1 MSESHTES
9 DTGTGESARPLPLD
23 GVVVLDLGQ
32 IYQGPYAGLLLA
44 YSGARVI
51 KVEHPR
57 GEALR
62 GHSHGL
68 PYAMLNSSKETV
80 SLDLKSPR
88 GRELFIEL
96 ANGADA
102 VLCNFAPGVPERLGI
117 DAETLWQT
125 NPKLVFAQ
133 ASGYGLDGPDAQRT
147 AMDVTVQAHMGVMSI
162 NGFADRPPVKSGA
175 TFIDFLGGTHLYGAV
190 VTALFEAQ
198 RTGRGRLV
206 STSMAEATYYT
217 LTTSLQAWQL
227 HGVTGRMGNRNAAMS
242 VSPSNVYPCSDGHIA
257 LIAAMNSHWR
267 AVLEVI
273 GRADLL
279 SDERLRSN
287 AGRCEHMDEVDD
299 LVSGW
304 TSEQTRAEAAAA
316 FGAAGVPVAEVREVT
331 DVVHDEH
338 MIERGFLQWTELD
351 GLGEIPL
358 AHSPLHWHGSD
369 MRPLEP
375 FRPVGADNEA
385 VYGEFCGLDGDDL
398 TELAAERI
406 I

>member
-1 MSESHTES
+1 MSES
-9 DTGTGESARPLPLD
+9 DTGAGEPARPLPLD

-62 GHSHGL
+62 GHSHQL
-68 PYAMLNSSKETV
+68 PFAMLNSSKEIV

-88 GRELFIEL
+88 GRELFIQL
-96 ANGADA
+96 ASAADA

-206 STSMAEATYYT
+206 STSMAEAAYYT

-267 AVLEVI
+267 SVLEVI

-279 SDERLRSN
+279 GDERLRSN
-287 AGRCEHMDEVDD
+287 AGRCEHMDEVDE
-299 LVSGW
+299 LVTAW
-304 TSEQTRAEAAAA
+304 TSGRTRAEAAAA
-316 FGAAGVPVAEVREVT
+316 LSAAGVPVAEVREVT
-331 DVVHDEH
+331 DVVHDDH

-358 AHSPLHWHGSD
+358 AHSPLRWHGSD
-369 MRPLEP
+369 MREVEP
-375 FRPVGADNEA
+375 YRPVGADNETI
-385 VYGEFCGLDGDDL
+385 YREFCGLEADDL
-398 TELAAERI
+398 AALAAERI

>member
-1 MSESHTES
+1 MSES
-9 DTGTGESARPLPLD
+9 DPGAGEPARPLPLD

-62 GHSHGL
+62 GHSHQL
-68 PYAMLNSSKETV
+68 PFAMLNSSKEIV

-88 GRELFIEL
+88 GRELFIQL
-96 ANGADA
+96 AGGADA

-133 ASGYGLDGPDAQRT
+133 ASGYGLDGPDAERT

-175 TFIDFLGGTHLYGAV
+175 TFIDFLSGTHLYGAD

-206 STSMAEATYYT
+206 STSMAEAAYYT
-217 LTTSLQAWQL
+217 LTTSLQAWQM

-242 VSPSNVYPCSDGHIA
+242 VSPSNVNPCSDGHIA

-267 AVLEVI
+267 SVLEVI

-279 SDERLRSN
+279 GDERLRSN
-287 AGRCEHMDEVDD
+287 AGRCEHMDEVDE
-299 LVSGW
+299 LVTAW
-304 TSEQTRAEAAAA
+304 TSGRTRAEAAAA
-316 FGAAGVPVAEVREVT
+316 LSAAGVPVAEIREVT
-331 DVVHDEH
+331 DVVHDDH

-358 AHSPLHWHGSD
+358 AHSPLRWHGSD
-369 MRPLEP
+369 MREVEP
-375 FRPVGADNEA
+375 YRPVGADNEA
-385 VYGEFCGLDGDDL
+385 IYREFCGLEAD
-398 TELAAERI
+398 ELAALAADRI

>member
-1 MSESHTES
+1 MSES
-9 DTGTGESARPLPLD
+9 DTGAGEPARPLPLD

-62 GHSHGL
+62 GHSHQL
-68 PYAMLNSSKETV
+68 PFAMLNSSKEIV

-88 GRELFIEL
+88 GRELFIQL
-96 ANGADA
+96 AGGADA

-206 STSMAEATYYT
+206 STSMAEAAYYT

-279 SDERLRSN
+279 GDERLRSN
-287 AGRCEHMDEVDD
+287 AGRCEHMDEVDE
-299 LVSGW
+299 LVTAW
-304 TSEQTRAEAAAA
+304 TSGRTRAEAAAA
-316 FGAAGVPVAEVREVT
+316 LSAAGVPVAEVREVT
-331 DVVHDEH
+331 DVVHDDH

-358 AHSPLHWHGSD
+358 AHSPLRWHGSD
-369 MRPLEP
+369 MREVEP
-375 FRPVGADNEA
+375 YRPVGADNEA
-385 VYGEFCGLDGDDL
+385 IYREFCGLEADDL
-398 TELAAERI
+398 AALAAERI

>member
-1 MSESHTES
+1 MSESDTEIGPP
-9 DTGTGESARPLPLD
+9 TRPLPLD

-62 GHSHGL
+62 AHSHQL

-88 GRELFIEL
+88 GRELFIQL
-96 ANGADA
+96 AGGADA

-125 NPKLVFAQ
+125 NPKLVYAQ

-162 NGFADRPPVKSGA
+162 NGFPDRPPVKSGA
-175 TFIDFLGGTHLYGAV
+175 PFIDFLGGTHLYGAV

-206 STSMAEATYYT
+206 STSMAEAAYYT
-217 LTTSLQAWQL
+217 LTTSLQAWQM
-227 HGVTGRMGNRNAAMS
+227 HGATGRMGNRNAAMS

-279 SDERLRSN
+279 GDERLRNN
-287 AGRCEHMDEVDD
+287 AGRCEQMDEVDE
-299 LVSGW
+299 LVTAW
-304 TSEQTRAEAAAA
+304 TSGRTRAEAAAA
-316 FGAAGVPVAEVREVT
+316 LSAAGVPVAEVREVT
-331 DVVHDEH
+331 DVVHDGH
-338 MIERGFLQWTELD
+338 MIDRGFLQWTELD

-358 AHSPLHWHGSD
+358 AHSPLRWHGSD
-369 MRPLEP
+369 MRELEP
-375 FRPVGADNEA
+375 YRPVGADNAA
-385 VYGEFCGLDGDDL
+385 VYSEFCGLAADDL
-398 TELAAERI
+398 ATLAAERI

>member
-1 MSESHTES
+1 MSDS
-9 DTGTGESARPLPLD
+9 DSGAAEPTRPLPLD

-62 GHSHGL
+62 GHSHQL
-68 PYAMLNSSKETV
+68 PFAMLNSSKEIA

-88 GRELFIEL
+88 GRELFIQL
-96 ANGADA
+96 AGGADA

-206 STSMAEATYYT
+206 STSMAEAAYYT

-267 AVLEVI
+267 SVLEVI

-279 SDERLRSN
+279 GDERLRSN
-287 AGRCEHMDEVDD
+287 AGRCEHMDEVDE
-299 LVSGW
+299 LVTAW
-304 TSEQTRAEAAAA
+304 TSGRTRAEAAAA
-316 FGAAGVPVAEVREVT
+316 LSAAGVPVAEVREVT
-331 DVVHDEH
+331 DVVHDDH

-358 AHSPLHWHGSD
+358 AHSPLRWHGSD
-369 MRPLEP
+369 MREVEP
-375 FRPVGADNEA
+375 YRPVGADNEA
-385 VYGEFCGLDGDDL
+385 IYREFCGLEADDL
-398 TELAAERI
+398 AALATDHI

>member
-1 MSESHTES
+1 MSESDAGADEA
-9 DTGTGESARPLPLD
+9 ARPLPLD

-62 GHSHGL
+62 GHSHQL
-68 PYAMLNSSKETV
+68 PFAMLNSSKEIV

-88 GRELFIEL
+88 GRELFIQL
-96 ANGADA
+96 AGGADA

-206 STSMAEATYYT
+206 STSMAEAAYYT
-217 LTTSLQAWQL
+217 LTTSLQAWQM

-279 SDERLRSN
+279 GDERLRSN

-299 LVSGW
+299 LVTAW
-304 TSEQTRAEAAAA
+304 TSERTRAEAAAA
-316 FGAAGVPVAEVREVT
+316 LSAAGVPVAEVREVT
-331 DVVHDEH
+331 DVVHDDH

-358 AHSPLHWHGSD
+358 AHSPLRWHGSD
-369 MRPLEP
+369 MREVEP
-375 FRPVGADNEA
+375 YRTVGADNETI
-385 VYGEFCGLDGDDL
+385 YREFCGLDADDL
-398 TELAAERI
+398 AALAAERI

>member
-1 MSESHTES
+1 MSDS
-9 DTGTGESARPLPLD
+9 DPGAGDPTRPLPLD

-62 GHSHGL
+62 GHSHQL
-68 PYAMLNSSKETV
+68 PFAMLNSSKEIV

-88 GRELFIEL
+88 GRDLFIQL
-96 ANGADA
+96 AGGADA

-206 STSMAEATYYT
+206 STSMAEAAYYT

-267 AVLEVI
+267 SVLEVI

-279 SDERLRSN
+279 GDERLRSN
-287 AGRCEHMDEVDD
+287 AGRCEHMDEVDE
-299 LVSGW
+299 LVTTW
-304 TSEQTRAEAAAA
+304 TSERTRAEAAAA
-316 FGAAGVPVAEVREVT
+316 LSAAGVPVAEVREVT
-331 DVVHDEH
+331 DVVHDDH

-358 AHSPLHWHGSD
+358 AHSPLRWHGSD
-369 MRPLEP
+369 MREVEP
-375 FRPVGADNEA
+375 YRPVGADNGTI
-385 VYGEFCGLDGDDL
+385 YREFCGLEADDL
-398 TELAAERI
+398 AALAAERI

>member
-1 MSESHTES
+1 MSES
-9 DTGTGESARPLPLD
+9 DTGAGEPARPLPLD
-23 GVVVLDLGQ
+23 GVAVLDLDQ

-62 GHSHGL
+62 GHSHQL
-68 PYAMLNSSKETV
+68 PFAMLNSSKEIV

-88 GRELFIEL
+88 GRDLFIQL
-96 ANGADA
+96 AVGADA

-206 STSMAEATYYT
+206 STSMAEAAYYT

-267 AVLEVI
+267 SVLEVI
-273 GRADLL
+273 DRADLL
-279 SDERLRSN
+279 GDERLRSN
-287 AGRCEHMDEVDD
+287 AGRCEHMDEVDE
-299 LVSGW
+299 LVTAW
-304 TSEQTRAEAAAA
+304 TSGRTRAEAAAA
-316 FGAAGVPVAEVREVT
+316 LSAAGVPVAEVREVT
-331 DVVHDEH
+331 DVVHDDH

-358 AHSPLHWHGSD
+358 AHSPLRWHGSD
-369 MRPLEP
+369 MREVEP
-375 FRPVGADNEA
+375 YRPVGADNESI
-385 VYGEFCGLDGDDL
+385 YREFCGLEADEL
-398 TELAAERI
+398 AALAAERI

>member
-1 MSESHTES
+1 MSES
-9 DTGTGESARPLPLD
+9 DTGAGEPPRPLPLD

-62 GHSHGL
+62 GHSHQL
-68 PYAMLNSSKETV
+68 PFAMLNSSKEIV

-88 GRELFIEL
+88 GRDLFIQL
-96 ANGADA
+96 AAGADA

-206 STSMAEATYYT
+206 STSMAEAAYYT

-267 AVLEVI
+267 SVLEVI
-273 GRADLL
+273 DRADLL
-279 SDERLRSN
+279 GDERLRSN
-287 AGRCEHMDEVDD
+287 AGRCEHMDEVDE
-299 LVSGW
+299 LVTAW
-304 TSEQTRAEAAAA
+304 TSGRTRAEAAAA
-316 FGAAGVPVAEVREVT
+316 LSAAGVPVAEVREVT
-331 DVVHDEH
+331 DVVHDDH

-358 AHSPLHWHGSD
+358 AHSPLRWHGSD
-369 MRPLEP
+369 MREVEP
-375 FRPVGADNEA
+375 YRPVGADNESI
-385 VYGEFCGLDGDDL
+385 YREFCGLEADEL
-398 TELAAERI
+398 AALAAERI

>member
-1 MSESHTES
+1 MSES
-9 DTGTGESARPLPLD
+9 DTGAGEPARPLPLD

-62 GHSHGL
+62 GHSHQL
-68 PYAMLNSSKETV
+68 PFAMLNSSKEIV

-88 GRELFIEL
+88 GRELFIQL
-96 ANGADA
+96 AGGADA

-206 STSMAEATYYT
+206 STSMAEAAYYT

-267 AVLEVI
+267 SVLEVI

-279 SDERLRSN
+279 GDERLRSN
-287 AGRCEHMDEVDD
+287 AGRCEHMDEVDE
-299 LVSGW
+299 LVTAW
-304 TSEQTRAEAAAA
+304 TSGRTRAEAAAA
-316 FGAAGVPVAEVREVT
+316 LSAAGVPVAEVREVT
-331 DVVHDEH
+331 DVVHDDH

-358 AHSPLHWHGSD
+358 AHSPLRWHGSD
-369 MRPLEP
+369 MREVEP
-375 FRPVGADNEA
+375 YRPVGADNEA
-385 VYGEFCGLDGDDL
+385 IYREFCGLEADDL
-398 TELAAERI
+398 AALAAERI

>member
-1 MSESHTES
+1 MSDP
-9 DTGTGESARPLPLD
+9 DTGAGEPTRPLPLD

-68 PYAMLNSSKETV
+68 PFAMLNSSKETV

-88 GRELFIEL
+88 GRELFVEL

-206 STSMAEATYYT
+206 STSMAEAAYYT

-227 HGVTGRMGNRNAAMS
+227 HGATGRMGNRNAAMS

-279 SDERLRSN
+279 DDERLRSN
-287 AGRCEHMDEVDD
+287 AGRCEHMDEVDE
-299 LVSGW
+299 LVTRW
-304 TSEQTRAEAAAA
+304 TSTQTRAEAAAA

-338 MIERGFLQWTELD
+338 MLERGFLQWTELD

-358 AHSPLHWHGSD
+358 AHSPLRWHDSD
-369 MRPLEP
+369 MRELEP

-385 VYGEFCGLDGDDL
+385 VYGEFCGLSADDL
-398 TELAAERI
+398 AGLAAERI

>member
-1 MSESHTES
+1 MSES
-9 DTGTGESARPLPLD
+9 DTGAGEPARPLPLD

-62 GHSHGL
+62 GHSHQL
-68 PYAMLNSSKETV
+68 PFAMLNSSKEIV

-88 GRELFIEL
+88 GRELFIQL
-96 ANGADA
+96 AGGADA

-133 ASGYGLDGPDAQRT
+133 ASGYGLEGPDAQRT

-206 STSMAEATYYT
+206 STSMAEAAYYT

-227 HGVTGRMGNRNAAMS
+227 RGVTGRMGNRNAAMS

-267 AVLEVI
+267 SVLEVI

-279 SDERLRSN
+279 GDERLRSN
-287 AGRCEHMDEVDD
+287 AGRCEHMDEVDE
-299 LVSGW
+299 LVTAW
-304 TSEQTRAEAAAA
+304 TSGRTRAEAAAA
-316 FGAAGVPVAEVREVT
+316 LSAAGVPVAEVREVT
-331 DVVHDEH
+331 DVVHDDH

-358 AHSPLHWHGSD
+358 AHSPLRWHGSD
-369 MRPLEP
+369 MREVEP
-375 FRPVGADNEA
+375 YRPVGADNEA
-385 VYGEFCGLDGDDL
+385 IYRECCGLEADDL
-398 TELAAERI
+398 AALATERI

>member
-1 MSESHTES
+1 MSES
-9 DTGTGESARPLPLD
+9 DTGTGEPARPLPLD

-62 GHSHGL
+62 GHSHQL
-68 PYAMLNSSKETV
+68 PFAMLNSSKEIV

-88 GRELFIEL
+88 GRELFIQL
-96 ANGADA
+96 AGGADA

-206 STSMAEATYYT
+206 STSMAEAAYYT

-267 AVLEVI
+267 SVLEVI

-279 SDERLRSN
+279 GDERLRSN
-287 AGRCEHMDEVDD
+287 AGRCEHMDEVDE
-299 LVSGW
+299 LVTAW
-304 TSEQTRAEAAAA
+304 TSGRTRAEAAAA
-316 FGAAGVPVAEVREVT
+316 LSAAGVPVAEVREVT
-331 DVVHDEH
+331 DVVHDDH

-358 AHSPLHWHGSD
+358 AHSPLRWHGSD
-369 MRPLEP
+369 MRKVEP
-375 FRPVGADNEA
+375 YRPVGADNETI
-385 VYGEFCGLDGDDL
+385 YREFCGLEADDL
-398 TELAAERI
+398 AALAAERI

>member
-1 MSESHTES
+1 MSES
-9 DTGTGESARPLPLD
+9 DPGAGDPARPLPLD

-62 GHSHGL
+62 GHSHQL
-68 PYAMLNSSKETV
+68 PFAMLNSSKEIV

-88 GRELFIEL
+88 GRELFIQL
-96 ANGADA
+96 AGGADA

-206 STSMAEATYYT
+206 STSMAEAAYYT
-217 LTTSLQAWQL
+217 LTTSLQAWQV

-267 AVLEVI
+267 SVLEVI

-279 SDERLRSN
+279 GDERLRSN
-287 AGRCEHMDEVDD
+287 AGRCEHIDEVDE
-299 LVSGW
+299 LVTAW
-304 TSEQTRAEAAAA
+304 TSVHTRAEAAAA

-331 DVVHDEH
+331 DVVHDDH

-358 AHSPLHWHGSD
+358 AHSPLRWHGSEL
-369 MRPLEP
+369 REVEP
-375 FRPVGADNEA
+375 YRPVGADNESI
-385 VYGEFCGLDGDDL
+385 YREFCGLEADDL
-398 TELAAERI
+398 ADLAAERI

>member
-1 MSESHTES
+1 MSES
-9 DTGTGESARPLPLD
+9 DTGAGEPARPLPLD

-62 GHSHGL
+62 GHSHQL
-68 PYAMLNSSKETV
+68 PFAMLNSSKEIV

-88 GRELFIEL
+88 GRELFIQL
-96 ANGADA
+96 ASAADA

-206 STSMAEATYYT
+206 STSMAEAAYYT

-267 AVLEVI
+267 SVLEVI

-279 SDERLRSN
+279 GDERLRSN
-287 AGRCEHMDEVDD
+287 AGRCEHMDEVDE
-299 LVSGW
+299 LVTAW
-304 TSEQTRAEAAAA
+304 TSGRTRAEAAAA
-316 FGAAGVPVAEVREVT
+316 LSAAGVPVAEVREVI
-331 DVVHDEH
+331 DVVHDDH

-358 AHSPLHWHGSD
+358 AHSPLRWHGSD
-369 MRPLEP
+369 MRKVEP
-375 FRPVGADNEA
+375 YRPVGADNETI
-385 VYGEFCGLDGDDL
+385 YREFCGLEADDL
-398 TELAAERI
+398 ADLAAERI

>member
-1 MSESHTES
+1 MSES
-9 DTGTGESARPLPLD
+9 DTGAGEPARPLPLD

-62 GHSHGL
+62 GHSHQL
-68 PYAMLNSSKETV
+68 PFAMLNSSKEIM

-88 GRELFIEL
+88 GRELFIGL
-96 ANGADA
+96 AGAADA

-206 STSMAEATYYT
+206 STSMAEAAYYT
-217 LTTSLQAWQL
+217 LTTSLQAWQM

-279 SDERLRSN
+279 GDERLRSN
-287 AGRCEHMDEVDD
+287 AGRCEHMDEVDA
-299 LVSGW
+299 LVTAW
-304 TSEQTRAEAAAA
+304 TSERTRAEAAAA
-316 FGAAGVPVAEVREVT
+316 LSAAGVPVAEVREVT
-331 DVVHDEH
+331 DVVHDDH

-358 AHSPLHWHGSD
+358 AHSPLRWHGSD
-369 MRPLEP
+369 MREVEP
-375 FRPVGADNEA
+375 YRPVGADNETI
-385 VYGEFCGLDGDDL
+385 YREFCGLDADDL
-398 TELAAERI
+398 AALAAERI

>member
-1 MSESHTES
+1 MSESDAGADEA
-9 DTGTGESARPLPLD
+9 ARPLPLD

-62 GHSHGL
+62 GHSHQL

-88 GRELFIEL
+88 GRELFIGL
-96 ANGADA
+96 AGGADA

-206 STSMAEATYYT
+206 STSMAEAAYYT
-217 LTTSLQAWQL
+217 LTTSLQAWQM

-279 SDERLRSN
+279 GDERLRSN
-287 AGRCEHMDEVDD
+287 AGRCEHMDEVDE
-299 LVSGW
+299 LVTAW
-304 TSEQTRAEAAAA
+304 TSGRTRAEAAAA
-316 FGAAGVPVAEVREVT
+316 LSAAGVPVAEVREVT
-331 DVVHDEH
+331 DVVHDDH
-338 MIERGFLQWTELD
+338 MIERGFLQWTELE

-358 AHSPLHWHGSD
+358 AHSPLRWHGSD
-369 MRPLEP
+369 MRELEP
-375 FRPVGADNEA
+375 YRPVGADNETI
-385 VYGEFCGLDGDDL
+385 YREFCGLEADDL
-398 TELAAERI
+398 AALAAERI

>member
-1 MSESHTES
+1 MSES
-9 DTGTGESARPLPLD
+9 DAGAGEAAHPLPLD

-62 GHSHGL
+62 GHSHQL

-88 GRELFIEL
+88 GRELFIGL
-96 ANGADA
+96 AGGADA

-206 STSMAEATYYT
+206 STSMAEAAYYT
-217 LTTSLQAWQL
+217 LTTSLQAWQM

-267 AVLEVI
+267 SVLEVI

-279 SDERLRSN
+279 GDERLRSN
-287 AGRCEHMDEVDD
+287 AGRCEHMDEVDE
-299 LVSGW
+299 LVTAW
-304 TSEQTRAEAAAA
+304 TSGRTRAEAAAA

-331 DVVHDEH
+331 DVVHDDH
-338 MIERGFLQWTELD
+338 MIERGFLQWTELE

-358 AHSPLHWHGSD
+358 AHSPLRWHGSD
-369 MRPLEP
+369 MREVEP
-375 FRPVGADNEA
+375 YRPVGADNESI
-385 VYGEFCGLDGDDL
+385 YREFCGLEADDL
-398 TELAAERI
+398 AALAAERI

>member
-1 MSESHTES
+1 MAANA
-9 DTGTGESARPLPLD
+9 GAAGGGPLPLD

-62 GHSHGL
+62 GHSHQL

-88 GRELFIEL
+88 GRELFIGL
-96 ANGADA
+96 AGGADA

-133 ASGYGLDGPDAQRT
+133 ASGYGLEGPDAQRT

-206 STSMAEATYYT
+206 STSMAEAAYYT
-217 LTTSLQAWQL
+217 LTTSLQAWQM

-267 AVLEVI
+267 SVLEVI

-279 SDERLRSN
+279 GDERLRSN
-287 AGRCEHMDEVDD
+287 AGRCEHMDEVDE
-299 LVSGW
+299 LVTAW
-304 TSEQTRAEAAAA
+304 TSEHTQAEAAAA
-316 FGAAGVPVAEVREVT
+316 IGAAGVPVAEVREVT
-331 DVVHDEH
+331 DVVHDDH
-338 MIERGFLQWTELD
+338 MIERGFLQWTELE

-358 AHSPLHWHGSD
+358 AHSPLRWHGSD
-369 MRPLEP
+369 MREVEP
-375 FRPVGADNEA
+375 YRPVGADNE
-385 VYGEFCGLDGDDL
+385 VIYREFCGLEADEL
-398 TELAAERI
+398 AALAAERI

>member
-1 MSESHTES
+1 MSES
-9 DTGTGESARPLPLD
+9 DTGAGEPARPLPLD

-62 GHSHGL
+62 GHSHQL
-68 PYAMLNSSKETV
+68 PFAMLNSSKEIV

-88 GRELFIEL
+88 GRELFIQL
-96 ANGADA
+96 ASAADA

-206 STSMAEATYYT
+206 STSMAEAAYYT

-279 SDERLRSN
+279 GDERLRSN
-287 AGRCEHMDEVDD
+287 AGRCENMDEVDD
-299 LVSGW
+299 LVTAW
-304 TSEQTRAEAAAA
+304 TSGRTRAEAAAA
-316 FGAAGVPVAEVREVT
+316 LSAAGVPVAEVREVT
-331 DVVHDEH
+331 DVVHDDH

-358 AHSPLHWHGSD
+358 AHSPLRWHGSD
-369 MRPLEP
+369 MREVEP
-375 FRPVGADNEA
+375 YRPVGADNEMI
-385 VYGEFCGLDGDDL
+385 YREFCGLEADDL
-398 TELAAERI
+398 AALAAERI

>member
-1 MSESHTES
+1 MSES
-9 DTGTGESARPLPLD
+9 DTGAGEPARPLPLD

-62 GHSHGL
+62 GHSHQL
-68 PYAMLNSSKETV
+68 PFAMLNSSKEIV

-88 GRELFIEL
+88 GRDLFIQL
-96 ANGADA
+96 AGGADA

-206 STSMAEATYYT
+206 STSMAEAAYYT

-267 AVLEVI
+267 SVLEVI

-279 SDERLRSN
+279 GDERLRSN
-287 AGRCEHMDEVDD
+287 AGRCEHMDEVDE
-299 LVSGW
+299 LVTAW
-304 TSEQTRAEAAAA
+304 TSGRTRAEAAAA
-316 FGAAGVPVAEVREVT
+316 LSAAGVPVAEVREVT
-331 DVVHDEH
+331 DVVHDDH

-358 AHSPLHWHGSD
+358 AHSPLRWHGSD
-369 MRPLEP
+369 MREVEP
-375 FRPVGADNEA
+375 YRPVGADNGTI
-385 VYGEFCGLDGDDL
+385 YREFCGLEADDL
-398 TELAAERI
+398 AALAAERI

>member
-1 MSESHTES
+1 MSDS
-9 DTGTGESARPLPLD
+9 DPGADDPTRPLPLD

-62 GHSHGL
+62 GHSHQL
-68 PYAMLNSSKETV
+68 PFAMLNSSKEIV
-80 SLDLKSPR
+80 SLDLKLPR
-88 GRELFIEL
+88 GRELFIQL
-96 ANGADA
+96 AGGADA

-206 STSMAEATYYT
+206 STSMAEAAYYT

-267 AVLEVI
+267 SVLEVI

-279 SDERLRSN
+279 GDERLRSN
-287 AGRCEHMDEVDD
+287 AGRCEHMDEVDE
-299 LVSGW
+299 LVTAW
-304 TSEQTRAEAAAA
+304 TSGRTRAEAAAA
-316 FGAAGVPVAEVREVT
+316 LSAAGVPVAEVREVT
-331 DVVHDEH
+331 DVVHDDH

-358 AHSPLHWHGSD
+358 AHSPLRWHGSD
-369 MRPLEP
+369 MREVEP
-375 FRPVGADNEA
+375 YRPVGADNEPI
-385 VYGEFCGLDGDDL
+385 YREFCGLEADDL
-398 TELAAERI
+398 AALAAERI

>member
-1 MSESHTES
+1 MNES
-9 DTGTGESARPLPLD
+9 DTGAGESARPLPLD

-62 GHSHGL
+62 GHSHQL

-88 GRELFIEL
+88 GRELFIGL
-96 ANGADA
+96 ASGADA

-125 NPKLVFAQ
+125 NPKLVYAQ
-133 ASGYGLDGPDAQRT
+133 ASGYGLEGPDAQRT

-206 STSMAEATYYT
+206 STSMAEAAYYT
-217 LTTSLQAWQL
+217 LTTSLQAWQM

-267 AVLEVI
+267 SVLEVI

-279 SDERLRSN
+279 GDERLRSN
-287 AGRCEHMDEVDD
+287 AGRCEHMDEVDE
-299 LVSGW
+299 LVTAW
-304 TSEQTRAEAAAA
+304 TSEHTQAEAAAA

-331 DVVHDEH
+331 DVVHDDH
-338 MIERGFLQWTELD
+338 MIERGFLQWTELE

-358 AHSPLHWHGSD
+358 AHSPLRWHGSD
-369 MRPLEP
+369 MRELEP
-375 FRPVGADNEA
+375 YRPVGADNESI
-385 VYGEFCGLDGDDL
+385 YREFCGLEADDL
-398 TELAAERI
+398 AALSAERI

>member
-1 MSESHTES
+1 MSESDIGAEA
-9 DTGTGESARPLPLD
+9 SARPLPLD

-32 IYQGPYAGLLLA
+32 IYQGPYAGLLLS

-62 GHSHGL
+62 GHSHQL
-68 PYAMLNSSKETV
+68 PYAMLNSAKEAV
-80 SLDLKSPR
+80 SLNLKTPR

-96 ANGADA
+96 AGNADA

-206 STSMAEATYYT
+206 STSMAEAAYYT
-217 LTTSLQAWQL
+217 LTTSLQAWQM
-227 HGVTGRMGNRNAAMS
+227 HGATGRMGNRNAAMS

-267 AVLEVI
+267 SVLDVI
-273 GRADLL
+273 GRTDLL
-279 SDERLRSN
+279 GDERLRSN
-287 AGRCEHMDEVDD
+287 AGRCQHMDEVDE

-304 TSEQTRAEAAAA
+304 TSGRTRAEAAAA

-338 MIERGFLQWTELD
+338 MSERGFLQWTELE

-358 AHSPLHWHGSD
+358 PHSPMRWHGSD
-369 MRPLEP
+369 MRDLEP
-375 FRPVGADNEA
+375 YRPVGADNEA
-385 VYGEFCGLDGDDL
+385 VYGEFCGLGADDL
-398 TELAAERI
+398 AGLAADGVI
-406 I
+406 

>member
-1 MSESHTES
+1 MSES
-9 DTGTGESARPLPLD
+9 DTGAGEPARPLPLD

-62 GHSHGL
+62 GHSHQL
-68 PYAMLNSSKETV
+68 PFAMLNSSKEIV

-88 GRELFIEL
+88 GRELFIQL
-96 ANGADA
+96 AGGADA

-206 STSMAEATYYT
+206 STSMAEAAYYT
-217 LTTSLQAWQL
+217 LTTSLHAWQL

-267 AVLEVI
+267 SVLEVI

-279 SDERLRSN
+279 GDERLRSN
-287 AGRCEHMDEVDD
+287 AGRCEHMDEVDE
-299 LVSGW
+299 LVTAW
-304 TSEQTRAEAAAA
+304 TSGRTRAEAAAA
-316 FGAAGVPVAEVREVT
+316 LSAAGVPVAEVREVT
-331 DVVHDEH
+331 DVVHDDH

-358 AHSPLHWHGSD
+358 AHSPLRWHGSD
-369 MRPLEP
+369 MREVEP
-375 FRPVGADNEA
+375 YRPVGADNEA
-385 VYGEFCGLDGDDL
+385 IYREFCGLEADDL
-398 TELAAERI
+398 AALAAERI

>member
-1 MSESHTES
+1 MSESRSE
-9 DTGTGESARPLPLD
+9 TGEPTRPLPLD

-80 SLDLKSPR
+80 SLDLKSLR
-88 GRELFIEL
+88 GRELFVEL
-96 ANGADA
+96 ANSADA

-125 NPKLVFAQ
+125 NPRLVFAQ

-190 VTALFEAQ
+190 VTALYEAQ

-217 LTTSLQAWQL
+217 
-227 HGVTGRMGNRNAAMS
+227 
-242 VSPSNVYPCSDGHIA
+242 SP
-257 LIAAMNSHWR
+257 R
-267 AVLEVI
+267 
-273 GRADLL
+273 
-279 SDERLRSN
+279 
-287 AGRCEHMDEVDD
+287 RCK
-299 LVSGW
+299 
-304 TSEQTRAEAAAA
+304 
-316 FGAAGVPVAEVREVT
+316 
-331 DVVHDEH
+331 
-338 MIERGFLQWTELD
+338 
-351 GLGEIPL
+351 
-358 AHSPLHWHGSD
+358 HGSCT
-369 MRPLEP
+369 
-375 FRPVGADNEA
+375 V
-385 VYGEFCGLDGDDL
+385 
-398 TELAAERI
+398 
-406 I
+406 